1 VTESGDAA
9 SFGIDI
15 IIMASAGG
23 VELAVGAAAVGRH
36 DGVCA
41 ESGVIPQQGAL
52 AYGSC
57 TQPGVQRML
66 ALGEFPAHA
75 LCLGGL
81 GGFCGPVFVSEL
93 AGYGSGHAVEAVFRV
108 DHHVL
113 ADVGGEL
120 PGLLTELGSDQGRRH
135 EGLAGHTVQ
144 TFGGQ
149 GRDRTGDLPL
159 FRRTLIPTELPGRKA
174 SCASTATL
182 TGLEP
187 ATSAVT
193 GRRANQLRHRA
204 SLVLLL
210 RVTASRTP
218 YGIRT
223 RATALKGRRPRPLDE
238 GGQNRISPRYSQH
251 GYAVSHASLGH
262 HRPNPQTRTQYP
274 GASRPYSS
282 VGRATDF

>member
-1 VTESGDAA
+1 MTESGHAA

-23 VELAVGAAAVGRH
+23 VEFAVGAAAVERQ

-52 AYGSC
+52 ACGSC

-81 GGFCGPVFVSEL
+81 GGFCGPVFVREL

-120 PGLLTELGSDQGRRH
+120 PGLLTELGSDQGEWH
-135 EGLAGHTVQ
+135 EGLAV
-144 TFGGQ
+144 
-149 GRDRTGDLPL
+149 
-159 FRRTLIPTELPGRKA
+159 ELYKLRWPGPG
-174 SCASTATL
+174 S
-182 TGLEP
+182 
-187 ATSAVT
+187 
-193 GRRANQLRHRA
+193 N
-204 SLVLLL
+204 
-210 RVTASRTP
+210 
-218 YGIRT
+218 
-223 RATALKGRRPRPLDE
+223 RRPSAFQADA
-238 GGQNRISPRYSQH
+238 H
-251 GYAVSHASLGH
+251 
-262 HRPNPQTRTQYP
+262 
-274 GASRPYSS
+274 
-282 VGRATDF
+282 TD

>member
-1 VTESGDAA
+1 MTESGHAA

-23 VELAVGAAAVGRH
+23 VELAVGAAAVERY

-66 ALGEFPAHA
+66 ALGEFPAHP

-81 GGFCGPVFVSEL
+81 GGFCGPVFVGEL

-120 PGLLTELGSDQGRRH
+120 PGLLTELGSDQGERH
-135 EGLAGHTVQ
+135 EGLVGHTVQ
-144 TFGGQ
+144 TLVARAG
-149 GRDRTGDLPL
+149 
-159 FRRTLIPTELPGRKA
+159 I
-174 SCASTATL
+174 
-182 TGLEP
+182 EP
-187 ATSAVT
+187 ATFRFSG
-193 GRRANQLRHRA
+193 GRSYRLSYLAGRHR
-204 SLVLLL
+204 VP
-210 RVTASRTP
+210 R
-218 YGIRT
+218 
-223 RATALKGRRPRPLDE
+223 RRP
-238 GGQNRISPRYSQH
+238 
-251 GYAVSHASLGH
+251 
-262 HRPNPQTRTQYP
+262 
-274 GASRPYSS
+274 
-282 VGRATDF
+282 